1 MKRLIPYLALTCIL
15 ILPLLTGCAPTLKV
29 EQYGKGSKEINQDE
43 FPRQVAVIPFTN
55 ETEEPGLDVLIR
67 RNFAN
72 HFSSK
77 AYLDVKL
84 PIVDEKL
91 IHLEKASGKAVKDTT
106 PQELAAA
113 LGVDG
118 LLFGKVTDYKKVYTG
133 VYSQLSVE
141 AEVWLVNA
149 RTGQELFRLRE
160 SVSYHEGGIPLSPL
174 SVVVTVVSTAMNLRD
189 IQKVRMV
196 NELCYK
202 FMEKIPSPTTMA
214 SVAGRPVIREV
225 LTNAI
230 DGPFGPKRVIKVG
243 LQGDPGLVAT
253 YDLGS
258 FKKGLPMKELQPG
271 IYAGEYAVLPGDST
285 RDMPITLTLIRPG
298 GYEAQWV
305 DVSGFITIDTTPPPQ
320 VTGLRAKGH
329 TDWIE
334 LTWETLKNIPDLK
347 GYWVQR
353 SESPLSGYT
362 ELALVEMA
370 AYADK
375 TAVANSSYYYR
386 IVSEDQAGN
395 RADMTDSVRAGL
407 VGNEPRNLA
416 GTLQSDTVLDG
427 AYLVTSTLIVPKGTT
442 LTIGGESRLLFADD
456 TGLLVQGRM
465 MVQGGDSPVEFAPS
479 GDDKWSGIAFDGGA
493 ANLKRFT
500 VRGATTGISSRE
512 GEIVLENGIVSGC
525 TTGIAINGMTQA
537 ELKGM
542 TVSGNTTGLKL
553 SASRAHISGS
563 NILQNSD
570 GILADGFSG
579 EIRDN
584 NLLDNERNI
593 SSVKALEVG
602 ANWFGTV
609 RSDGLKLVNVTA
621 AKVYDGRFPGG
632 TAVTPTVDPYA
643 ALNHEARQRKSA
655 ELLIEAGG
663 YFRQR
668 NFGKAAV
675 LFSENLQLQ
684 PSAEAYYYLSL
695 CHQEMKE
702 SDKATTLLRDGT
714 TKFPQDA
721 LLWKSLGMLAYEK
734 GDEDAARGALAEA
747 LRLSPDDS
755 QARFVFERLKK

>member
-1 MKRLIPYLALTCIL
+1 MLS
-15 ILPLLTGCAPTLKV
+15 LLTGCAPTLKV
-29 EQYGKGSKEINQDE
+29 EQYGKGSNEISQDE
-43 FPRQVAVIPFTN
+43 FPRQVAVVPFTN
-55 ETEEPGLDVLIR
+55 ETEEPGLDVLVR
-67 RNFAN
+67 RNFTN

-77 AYLDVKL
+77 SYLDVKL

-91 IHLEKASGKAVKDTT
+91 IHLEKASGKAVKDATT
-106 PQELAAA
+106 QELAAA

-141 AEVWLVNA
+141 AEVWLVNTK
-149 RTGQELFRLRE
+149 TGQELFRLRE

-214 SVAGRPVIREV
+214 SVVGRPVIREV

-230 DGPFGPKRVIKVG
+230 DGPFGPKRVVKVG

-258 FKKGLPMKELQPG
+258 FKKGLSMKELQPG

-285 RDMPITLTLIRPG
+285 RDMPVTLTLTRPG
-298 GYEAQWV
+298 GYETQWV
-305 DVSGFITIDTTPPPQ
+305 DVSGFITIDTTPPQQ
-320 VTGLRAKGH
+320 VTGLRAKGY
-329 TDWIE
+329 TDRIE
-334 LTWETLKNIPDLK
+334 LTWDALKNVPDLK
-347 GYWVQR
+347 GYRVQR

-370 AYADK
+370 AYTDK
-375 TAVANSSYYYR
+375 TAVAESTYYYR
-386 IVSEDQAGN
+386 IISEDQAGN
-395 RADMTDSVRAGL
+395 RADITDSVRATL
-407 VGNEPRNLA
+407 AGNEPHKLA
-416 GTLQSDTVLDG
+416 GILQSDTTLDG
-427 AYLVTSTLIVPKGTT
+427 TYLVTSTLVVPKGIT
-442 LTIGGESRLLFADD
+442 LAIGGESRLIFAAD
-456 TGLLVQGRM
+456 TGLQVQGRL

-479 GDDKWSGIAFDGGA
+479 GEEKWSGIAVDGGV

-500 VRGATTGISSRE
+500 VRGAATGISSRE
-512 GEIVLENGIVSGC
+512 GEILLENGIVSGC
-525 TTGIAINGMTQA
+525 TTGIVISGITLA

-553 SASRAHISGS
+553 SASRAHVFGS

-579 EIRDN
+579 EVRDN
-584 NLLDNERNI
+584 NLLDNEHNI
-593 SSVKALEVG
+593 SSVKPLEVG

-609 RSDGLKLVNVTA
+609 RSDGLKLVNVSA
-621 AKVYDGRFPGG
+621 AKVYDARFPGG
-632 TAVTPTVDPYA
+632 TMVAPTVDPYA
-643 ALNHEARQRKSA
+643 ALNQEERQRKST

-684 PSAEAYYYLSL
+684 PSAETYYYLGL

-702 SDKATTLLRDGT
+702 SDKATNLLRDGT
-714 TKFPQDA
+714 AKFPQDA

-734 GDEDAARGALAEA
+734 GDDATAREALAEA

>member
-1 MKRLIPYLALTCIL
+1 M
-15 ILPLLTGCAPTLKV
+15 
-29 EQYGKGSKEINQDE
+29 EQYSKGSKEISQNE

-55 ETEEPGLDVLIR
+55 ETEEPGLDVLVR

-72 HFSSK
+72 HLSSK
-77 AYLDVKL
+77 AYQDVKR

-91 IHLEKASGKAVKDTT
+91 ILLEKASGKSVKDATA
-106 PQELAAA
+106 QEIAAA

-133 VYSQLSVE
+133 VYSLLSVE
-141 AEVWLVNA
+141 AEVWLVNTQ
-149 RTGQELFRLRE
+149 TGQELFRMRE

-174 SVVVTVVSTAMNLRD
+174 SVVVTVVSTAINLRD

-202 FMEKIPSPTTMA
+202 FMEKIPSPRTMA

-258 FKKGLPMKELQPG
+258 FKRGLPMKELQPG
-271 IYAGEYAVLPGDST
+271 IYAGEYAVLPGDTT
-285 RDMPITLTLIRPG
+285 RDMPITLALTRPG
-298 GYEAQWV
+298 GYETQWV

-320 VTGLRAKGH
+320 VSGLRAKGY
-329 TDWIE
+329 TNRIE
-334 LTWETLKNIPDLK
+334 LTWDTLKNIPDLK
-347 GYWVQR
+347 GYRVQR
-353 SESPLSGYT
+353 SESPLTGYT
-362 ELALVEMA
+362 ELVTPDVASYTDKA
-370 AYADK
+370 A
-375 TAVANSSYYYR
+375 AVGTTYYYR
-386 IVSEDQAGN
+386 VIAEDQAGN
-395 RADMTDSVRAGL
+395 RADPTDGARAAL
-407 VGNEPRNLA
+407 ADVEPRKLA
-416 GTLQSDTVLDG
+416 GTLQGDTILDG
-427 AYLVTSTLIVPKGTT
+427 AYLVTSTLSVPKGVT
-442 LTIGGESRLLFADD
+442 LTIDGESRLLFAADA
-456 TGLLVQGRM
+456 GLQVQGRLI
-465 MVQGGDSPVEFAPS
+465 VQGGDSAVEFAPS
-479 GDDKWSGIAFDGGA
+479 GAGNWSGITVNGGA

-500 VRGATTGISSRE
+500 VRGAAAGINSHESE
-512 GEIVLENGIVSGC
+512 LVLDNGIVSGC

-542 TVSGNTTGLKL
+542 TVSGNTTGIKL
-553 SASRAHISGS
+553 SASAAHVTDS
-563 NILQNSD
+563 NILQNGD
-570 GILADGFSG
+570 GIMTDGFSG

-584 NLLDNERNI
+584 NMLDNERNI
-593 SSVKALEVG
+593 SSSKTMEVG

-621 AKVYDGRFPGG
+621 AKVYDARFPGG
-632 TAVTPTVDPYA
+632 TSVTPTVNPYS
-643 ALNHEARQRKSA
+643 ALNQEERQRKSA

-675 LFSENLQLQ
+675 LFSENLQVL
-684 PSAEAYYYLSL
+684 PSAETYYYLAL

-702 SDKATTLLRDGT
+702 PDKAVTLLREGT
-714 TKFPQDA
+714 VKFPQDA

-734 GDEDAARGALAEA
+734 SDDAAAGEALAET